1 MKKKNTGEGVEKLL
15 LNILD
20 QEKMKLHEGIFMFLL
35 EVCNYLW
42 FSLFSFYAK
51 LQCELQMI
59 LSILEMFNHENLRM
73 HNSLLNQSKEEGF
86 AINVQ
91 VR

>member
-35 EVCNYLW
+35 EVCNYL
-42 FSLFSFYAK
+42 
-51 LQCELQMI
+51 
-59 LSILEMFNHENLRM
+59 
-73 HNSLLNQSKEEGF
+73 
-86 AINVQ
+86 
-91 VR
+91 